1 MEPED
6 LDLLYSIEND
16 PDVWDVG
23 VSNVPYSRYVLR
35 DFIAQ
40 SSGDAYTDGQ
50 VRLIVETV
58 EGGEV
63 VGVADLVNY
72 SPKHCRAEVGIVIE
86 CRHRRRGY
94 AAEAV
99 DLLADYAQRI
109 LHLHQLYA
117 VVAERNDSA
126 LRLFTGRGFVRAASL
141 PDWLYDGHGYHA
153 AILLQRVLNSEEV
166 RGGR

>member
-23 VSNVPYSRYVLR
+23 VCNVPYSRYVLR

-50 VRLIVETV
+50 VRLIIETV

-63 VGVADLVNY
+63 VGVADLINF

-86 CRHRRRGY
+86 RRHRHQGY
-94 AAEAV
+94 AAEAISQ
-99 DLLADYAQRI
+99 LADYAQRI

-117 VVAERNDSA
+117 VVAEHNESS
-126 LRLFTGRGFVRAASL
+126 LRLFTRQGFVRSASL
-141 PDWLYDGHGYHA
+141 PDWLYDGHCYHT
-153 AILLQRVLNSEEV
+153 AILLQRVLT
-166 RGGR
+166 RPQ